1 MTLFFRRKYKYIEI
15 LEVHLQY
22 KSGPVQ
28 LYSLH
33 NDGWKEDFKFQEN
46 KPLWLG
52 LSPASHLLIITFIIY
67 K

>member
-1 MTLFFRRKYKYIEI
+1 MTLFFKRKHEYTEI

-28 LYSLH
+28 LYSLR

-46 KPLWLG
+46 KP
-52 LSPASHLLIITFIIY
+52 
-67 K
+67 